1 MGQDQSDQSRYVLA
15 QPRFV
20 LLGDS
25 LTDQS
30 KRPGGWS
37 THLAWE
43 YNRRAEVVTRGFS
56 GYTTRWAL
64 NSLNAMLPPSAS
76 SAPGLG
82 AVALVTI
89 LLGTNDSV
97 CASTHTEYVAQHV
110 PTQEYRQNLR
120 SLVSE
125 VRKRYGKDVAVV
137 LITPPP
143 ITESER
149 DKSVQEY
156 AKACV
161 DVAAELGASALDLRS
176 AFLSQANWQSMF
188 WDGVHFNDSGDQFL
202 AKILIQHIKDNFPDL
217 APPILQPSEG
227 FPAGSPVP
235 MNSMPM
241 HLPPPYW
248 ANEQGRNQ
256 MFLDIADELAKQEV
270 DVCQVLEVREDL
282 RVKN

>member
-43 YNRRAEVVTRGFS
+43 YSRRAEVVARGFS

-64 NSLNAMLPPSAS
+64 NSLSAMLPPGES
-76 SAPGLG
+76 SVPGLG

-97 CASTHTEYVAQHV
+97 DPTMHTEHVAQHV
-110 PTQEYRQNLR
+110 PTQEYRQNLS
-120 SLVSE
+120 SLISE
-125 VRKRYGKDVAVV
+125 IWNRYGKDVVVV

-149 DKSVQEY
+149 DKSVEEY
-156 AKACV
+156 AKVCV
-161 DVAAELGASALDLRS
+161 EVANEVGVSALDLRS
-176 AFLSQANWQSMF
+176 AFLSQADWQSMF
-188 WDGVHFNDSGDQFL
+188 SDGVHFNDSGDQFL
-202 AKILIQHIKDNFPDL
+202 ATILIKHINDNFPHL
-217 APPILQPSEG
+217 APPIPQPSEG

-235 MNSMPM
+235 MNALPM

-248 ANEQGRNQ
+248 ASEQGRNQ
-256 MFLDIADELAKQEV
+256 MFLDVAEELTRQEF
-270 DVCQVLEVREDL
+270 DACQVLEVREAL
-282 RVKN
+282 QR